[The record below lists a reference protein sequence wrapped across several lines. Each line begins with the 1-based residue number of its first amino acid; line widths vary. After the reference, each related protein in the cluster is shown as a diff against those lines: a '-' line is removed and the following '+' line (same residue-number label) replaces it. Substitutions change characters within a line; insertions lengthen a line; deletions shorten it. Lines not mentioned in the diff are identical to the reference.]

1 MRKIWVILLSVF
13 VLSSLSGC
21 EQSQQEETQAE
32 TVVAVGINLQE
43 EESSEDQT
51 TETENKKTTA
61 VQETLME
68 EEISERAEDTDMK
81 LYFDETEISVNW
93 DNCKAV
99 GELKEEA
106 ANGDITSV
114 GDNPSFKCV
123 EHQVGDCSLQ

>member
-13 VLSSLSGC
+13 VSSSLSGC

-51 TETENKKTTA
+51 TETE
-61 VQETLME
+61 LP
-68 EEISERAEDTDMK
+68 
-81 LYFDETEISVNW
+81 VNW
-93 DNCKAV
+93 ENCKAV

-106 ANGDITSV
+106 ANGDITLTIR
-114 GDNPSFKCV
+114 K
-123 EHQVGDCSLQ
+123 